1 MPELSPE
8 SHDAIIKGIGRLE
21 GHMENVI
28 SRLDKV
34 NGNIA
39 TLYNKAAKAELD
51 LATRSAE
58 AERSL
63 AKHSADCDVK
73 NRLAVIE
80 KSIASG
86 ASAET
91 EGRRVTKQWQS
102 WMRPMVWVLL
112 GGVAILLL
120 MSADKLL
127 KLGWPHI

>member
-1 MPELSPE
+1 MPDSNPQF
-8 SHDAIIKGIGRLE
+8 HDVVVASLARLE
-21 GHMENVI
+21 AGQEHVI

-39 TLYNKAAKAELD
+39 TLYSKAAKAELD

-102 WMRPMVWVLL
+102 WMRPMVWALL